1 MRKNKLIN
9 GDTIHLVHPKVFED
23 LKKLTNDELNEMVR
37 DCIFSD
43 ILTDI
48 KASALGIELN
58 RRGLPSPSLDLVQ
71 HIFDVICGHVANDE
85 DLFNLH
91 EEG

>member
-1 MRKNKLIN
+1 MSKKKQIN

-37 DCIFSD
+37 DSIYSD

-71 HIFDVICGHVANDE
+71 HIFDVVCGHVANDE